1 MYLSSTPPWFCFIVH
16 PRQASELHAM
26 SGASLLRRYSKDEA
40 EFIRRACC
48 SPAMVAGE
56 VTLRGSSVR
65 GEVIG
70 AVRMP
75 ETMLTRDGFRA
86 VVEAAQLAALRGA
99 AVVGLGALTAPVT
112 AGGSLLLPHLPSGIT
127 VTNGNALTA
136 VVAKEN
142 VMAAL
147 SAGRA
152 GANTVAVLGA
162 TGSVGVAGSRLL
174 ADEGP
179 DLILIGRSAAQL
191 DKRLGGLA
199 HVATLSDDMAR
210 VADADVVLV
219 LTSDPSAR
227 LRPQMLKQGAVVVDL
242 AQPANVPAGEYGEFR
257 RAGIPVA
264 QGGIVQLPGY
274 RCTQDF
280 FLGGP
285 EDTFACLAETY
296 LMASTGLREHSVG
309 LPSADFTQ
317 TISLLASQHH
327 IRPRPLQLDPPDNP
341 APVTRPMQEA
351 TPCTN

>member
-1 MYLSSTPPWFCFIVH
+1 MYLSSTPPWFCFVVH
-16 PRQASELHAM
+16 PRQPAELHAM

-48 SPAMVAGE
+48 SPAVVAGE
-56 VTLRGSSVR
+56 VTIRGSSVR

-75 ETMLTRDGFRA
+75 EAMLTRDGFRA

-112 AGGSLLLPHLPSGIT
+112 AGGSLLLRHLPAGLT

-136 VVAKEN
+136 AVAREN

-147 SAGRA
+147 LASTAGQA
-152 GANTVAVLGA
+152 PVAVLGA
-162 TGSVGVAGSRLL
+162 TGSVGVAASQLL
-174 ADEGP
+174 ADEGL

-191 DKRLGGLA
+191 GKRLGGLA
-199 HVATLSDDMAR
+199 HVATLSDDVTS
-210 VADADVVLV
+210 VADAAVVLV

-227 LRPQMLKQGAVVVDL
+227 LRPAMLRPGAVVVDL
-242 AQPANVPAGEYGEFR
+242 AQPANVPARDYADFR
-257 RAGIPVA
+257 RAGIVVA
-264 QGGIVQLPGY
+264 EGGIVQLPGY

-280 FLGGP
+280 FLDGP

-309 LPSADFTQ
+309 QPSADFARTM
-317 TISLLASQHH
+317 SLLASQHH
-327 IRPRPLQLDPPDNP
+327 IRPRPLRLDPIDDP
-341 APVTRPMQEA
+341 APATRSGQEA
-351 TPCTN
+351 MTCTK